1 MLLGFLGNSIG
12 GETLEELSS
21 GILMEFAVKWKDFCL
36 LVDWFLFYFGLS
48 VSSFFYV
55 CNNDKV
61 NQ

>member
-12 GETLEELSS
+12 GETLQELSS

-36 LVDWFLFYFGLS
+36 LVGWFLFYFGLS
-48 VSSFFYV
+48 VSSFFYT